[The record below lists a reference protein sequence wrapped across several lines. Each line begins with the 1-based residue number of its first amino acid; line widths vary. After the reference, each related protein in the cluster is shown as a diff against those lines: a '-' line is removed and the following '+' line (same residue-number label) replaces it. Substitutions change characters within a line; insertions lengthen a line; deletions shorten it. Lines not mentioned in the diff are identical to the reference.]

1 MTGPSG
7 TVTPNEEKS
16 FSWSPSSQ
24 VPHFLRNHYRT
35 SSNGHSTPGF
45 PSSGNNSAASSVIHL
60 PNSNSYSSGST
71 SEKTE
76 PPSSFQTVPVLGAQA
91 GNAQSTQPS
100 SMAGTEDIRSKQAGK
115 QKHSLAFGFFSLLSV
130 ILAAVVIAFGWINT
144 PQQKLCLAFEDD
156 FSGRTTLNTDNWEYE
171 VRTDGFGNHEFE
183 MTTTQ
188 SNNSFIEDG
197 KLYLVPTLTSDEI
210 GETAITGN
218 YTYSLNSTCTA
229 FPQTQ
234 GACETSSNATL
245 GTVIQ
250 PIKSARI
257 RTKASISRGRIEVR
271 ARLPVGDWIWPAIW
285 MMPEDSVY
293 GEWPRSGEI
302 DIVESKGNT
311 VQSRKDR
318 YQNSVTSTLHWGPS
332 AATDR
337 WGLTTSNFS
346 VPRDYFSE
354 DFHTYG
360 LDWTPTSLT
369 TWVDKPSRHIMTLD
383 MNRDFFAFSRLSHL
397 LWNGTAI
404 QDPWNGKKGAPFD
417 QKFYLILNVAVGGTN
432 GYFSDAERN
441 KPWQNAGSNPVADF
455 WAARTRWLPSWPS
468 DPKKRGMAIDSV
480 KMWQRC

>member
-171 VRTDGFGNHEFE
+171 VRTDGFGNHEF
-183 MTTTQ
+183 
-188 SNNSFIEDG
+188 
-197 KLYLVPTLTSDEI
+197 
-210 GETAITGN
+210 
-218 YTYSLNSTCTA
+218 
-229 FPQTQ
+229 
-234 GACETSSNATL
+234 
-245 GTVIQ
+245 
-250 PIKSARI
+250 
-257 RTKASISRGRIEVR
+257 
-271 ARLPVGDWIWPAIW
+271 
-285 MMPEDSVY
+285 
-293 GEWPRSGEI
+293 
-302 DIVESKGNT
+302 
-311 VQSRKDR
+311 
-318 YQNSVTSTLHWGPS
+318 STL
-332 AATDR
+332 R
-337 WGLTTSNFS
+337 
-346 VPRDYFSE
+346 
-354 DFHTYG
+354 
-360 LDWTPTSLT
+360 
-369 TWVDKPSRHIMTLD
+369 
-383 MNRDFFAFSRLSHL
+383 
-397 LWNGTAI
+397 
-404 QDPWNGKKGAPFD
+404 
-417 QKFYLILNVAVGGTN
+417 
-432 GYFSDAERN
+432 
-441 KPWQNAGSNPVADF
+441 
-455 WAARTRWLPSWPS
+455 
-468 DPKKRGMAIDSV
+468 
-480 KMWQRC
+480 